1 MKKRLLMK
9 IHVYQNYILQMST
22 GNIINMETSPIVNI
36 ERPKYQKMLFI
47 TNALENGWTVKKSND
62 SYIFTKKHEGKRE
75 VFQENYLE
83 NFIKTNIGTCDF

>member
-1 MKKRLLMK
+1 
-9 IHVYQNYILQMST
+9 MST

>member
-1 MKKRLLMK
+1 
-9 IHVYQNYILQMST
+9 MST
-22 GNIINMETSPIVNI
+22 QIPIETSPIVNV

-47 TNALENGWTVKKSND
+47 VNALENGWTVKKSND

-83 NFIKTNIGTCDF
+83 NFIRTNISESGIDDQLKKNA